1 MAKKPIIASAVLIAI
16 LLLVLILFITA
27 RPPAITVRHI
37 KSIKSDN
44 RVTAIFEFTNLTTSS
59 CVLVPNSVEVRT
71 ASLWKTCFHFLDKT
85 NPITVIHVGPFYL
98 GPHCS
103 ISTNLEVINLPT
115 AAPLR
120 LKIVVV
126 SERAGVETFPERLVS
141 AFWFGEK
148 GVRLNPFDKTYF
160 GGFSKPTPI
169 YSQEF
174 IERQ

>member
-1 MAKKPIIASAVLIAI
+1 
-16 LLLVLILFITA
+16 
-27 RPPAITVRHI
+27 
-37 KSIKSDN
+37 
-44 RVTAIFEFTNLTTSS
+44 VTATFEITNLTKSS

-71 ASLWKTCFHFLDKT
+71 ASVWKTCFHFLHET
-85 NPITVIHVGPFYL
+85 NPITLIYIGPFYL

-103 ISTNLEVINLPT
+103 ISTNIEVTNLPT

-120 LKIVVV
+120 LKMVALR
-126 SERAGVETFPERLVS
+126 ERAGLENFPERLVS

-148 GVRLNPFDKTYF
+148 GVRLNPLDKTYY

-174 IERQ
+174 IEPERKGQGEYCTDISAPIWIALGDPTIAIAGIL